1 MRWFFILCSR
11 GRSFIRTSLIYP
23 VVGYNTLSYGV
34 GFSKNGMCRMPAQ
47 IHLFI
52 KTVIRSKTTSSR
64 PKAPRHV
71 PILYEWSLE
80 RVWSEVCVSFYMTR
94 YWCMDME
101 THVKHFTTVLAW
113 LKEHNFYAKERLCDF
128 GMVRVEYLG
137 HAISGQGLSTGAM
150 LNWPRC

>member
-34 GFSKNGMCRMPAQ
+34 GFSKNGMCRMPNS
-47 IHLFI
+47 L
-52 KTVIRSKTTSSR
+52 RSIFSLKKWFGLR
-64 PKAPRHV
+64 RRHPAAPRHV

-113 LKEHNFYAKERLCDF
+113 LKEHNFYAKESKCDF